1 MVLPAAAQAP
11 ALDAPDISGIA
22 ELQETTTVRLRVP
35 PLPGATRYRF
45 RAATDR
51 EFQKI
56 VIDTLQRRPEVR
68 IVNLR
73 DDEYYF
79 GVRGVDANGTQ
90 GLEALGRFKL
100 LRPPAPPLTEPS
112 APAAPAAPD
121 PSAPPTPAPAATQ

>member
-1 MVLPAAAQAP
+1 MVFPAAAQAP

-35 PLPGATRYRF
+35 PLPGATGYRF

-56 VIDTLQRRPEVR
+56 VIDAVQRRPEVR
-68 IVNLR
+68 IVDLR
-73 DDEYYF
+73 DDEYYY

-90 GLEALGRFKL
+90 GPEALGRFKL
-100 LRPPAPPLTEPS
+100 LRPPAPPVTDIP
-112 APAAPAAPD
+112 APAVPD
-121 PSAPPTPAPAATQ
+121 PSAPPTPSPAATQ